1 VDEDGGVVVSSPER
15 VTTLV
20 AVAFPHE
27 SMASAAAEDVRWLA
41 LDVPVTAD
49 GVAVVSRDREGA
61 VRVTTTH
68 GRRGGTRWGVFW
80 VLFVEALFEN
90 APWTRTQPR
99 TARRCVLAGHPPAHE
114 ETFPR
119 HLRDMLTPRTSALFL
134 AVDDIVSDQAVRELT
149 RLGGVLVTWV
159 LMADAEQVVQ
169 TALRGMTSTGTAGRL
184 WPGEGGGSRADG
196 SREASLAVLSG
207 SSCGAV

>member
-1 VDEDGGVVVSSPER
+1 

-68 GRRGGTRWGVFW
+68 SRPAGTRWGVFW
-80 VLFVEALFEN
+80 VLFVEAVFET
-90 APWTRTQPR
+90 APWARTQPR
-99 TARRCVLAGHPPAHE
+99 AARRCVLAGHPPAHE

-134 AVDDIVSDQAVRELT
+134 AVDDVVSDQAVRELT
-149 RLGGVLVTWV
+149 RLGGVLVTWG
-159 LMADAEQVVQ
+159 LMVDAEQVVQ

-184 WPGEGGGSRADG
+184 WPGEGGRSGADA
-196 SREASLAVLSG
+196 SHEAALRVPPG
-207 SSCGAV
+207 ETCGAV

>member
-1 VDEDGGVVVSSPER
+1 M
-15 VTTLV
+15 TTLV

-41 LDVPVTAD
+41 LDVPATED
-49 GVAVVSRDREGA
+49 GVAVVNRDRDGV

-68 GRRGGTRWGVFW
+68 GGRAGTRWGIFW
-80 VLFVEALFEN
+80 VLFVEALFED
-90 APWTRTQPR
+90 APRPRTQPR
-99 TARRCVLAGHPPAHE
+99 TARRCVRASPPPAPE

-134 AVDDIVSDQAVRELT
+134 AVDDVVSDQAVRELT
-149 RLGGVLVTWV
+149 RLGGILVTWG

-169 TALRGMTSTGTAGRL
+169 TALGGMTATGTAGRL
-184 WPGEGGGSRADG
+184 WPGEDGRDRGSRQVVRVPPG
-196 SREASLAVLSG
+196 G
-207 SSCGAV
+207 SCGAV